1 MSAVSSAAR
10 QQPLGLARA
19 EAVVSMFAAAF
30 DRMIEKLRIRV
41 DGSTREDAP
50 SEERR
55 YYGAF
60 Y

>member
-1 MSAVSSAAR
+1 MSAVTNAAR
-10 QQPLGLARA
+10 QQPLGLVRA

-30 DRMIEKLRIRV
+30 DRMIDMLRIRV
-41 DGSTREDAP
+41 DGSTRDEAA

-55 YYGAF
+55 WYGAF